1 MEEEPLVELGSMAAG
16 QARQRG
22 ERLLDMEAH
31 TTTRARHTFS
41 RKV

>member
-1 MEEEPLVELGSMAAG
+1 MEEEPPVELGSMAAG

-22 ERLLDMEAH
+22 ERLLDMAH